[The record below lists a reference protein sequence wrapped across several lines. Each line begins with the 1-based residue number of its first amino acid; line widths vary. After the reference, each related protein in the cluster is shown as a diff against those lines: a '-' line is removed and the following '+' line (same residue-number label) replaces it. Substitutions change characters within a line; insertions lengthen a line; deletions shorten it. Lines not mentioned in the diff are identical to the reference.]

1 MEDQAENL
9 SVPVIGFHSVQ
20 IDSEGGGIQ
29 KMRSGEGRHDF
40 TRNSLRNDF
49 SKKGESRLSWG
60 HSGRT
65 PTINWGGLKL
75 RLFCGLLHELID

>member
-1 MEDQAENL
+1 MADKTENL
-9 SVPVIGFHSVQ
+9 SVPVICFHPVQ

-49 SKKGESRLSWG
+49 SKKGENCLSWG
-60 HSGRT
+60 AFGVTPSVTTAAGR
-65 PTINWGGLKL
+65 PS
-75 RLFCGLLHELID
+75 RDR

>member
-9 SVPVIGFHSVQ
+9 SVPVIGFHPVQ

-49 SKKGESRLSWG
+49 SKKGENCLSWG
-60 HSGRT
+60 HSVR
-65 PTINWGGLKL
+65 PHVPPVFEMKL
-75 RLFCGLLHELID
+75 ECSGLL